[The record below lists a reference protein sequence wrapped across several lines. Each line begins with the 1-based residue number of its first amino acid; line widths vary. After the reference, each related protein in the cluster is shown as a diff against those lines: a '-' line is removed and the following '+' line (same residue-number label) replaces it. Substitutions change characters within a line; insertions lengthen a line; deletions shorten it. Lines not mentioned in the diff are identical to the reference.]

1 MIGKGIDVSKYQKK
15 IDWEKVKQDGVVFAI
30 IRAGH
35 GRELSQKDPYFEQN
49 YDGARAAGIKVG
61 VYWYSYAVD
70 AQDAAKEAAVCLQV
84 LGDRTLDLPVYYDV
98 EEQSQADKGKQFVT
112 ELILTFTKAIKQAGR
127 QAGVYAN
134 TNWFTNY
141 IDRSKLGDLSIWK
154 ADYRQNYDKAI
165 PCDIHQFTSTGS
177 VNGIAGNV
185 DVNNCFVDFG
195 EVQEVVAQPTP
206 APTFACDVIY
216 RVRTKAHG
224 WLSEVK
230 NLTDYA
236 GWKESPV
243 TDVAVK
249 VSAGAVKYRVH
260 VKGGSWLPYVTG
272 YDVNDSKNGYAGNGK
287 PIDAVEIYYY
297 TPDGVTPLKKAKYRV
312 APVNKDYYSWQLDDE
327 KTNGQDGYAGLFGK
341 EIGKLQIIIE

>member
-112 ELILTFTKAIKQAGR
+112 ELILTFTKVIKQAGR

-165 PCDIHQFTSTGS
+165 PC
-177 VNGIAGNV
+177 
-185 DVNNCFVDFG
+185 VDFG

-206 APTFACDVIY
+206 APTFACDVFY

-272 YDVNDSKNGYAGNGK
+272 YDVNDSKKGYAGNGK
-287 PIDAVEIYYY
+287 PIDAVEITY
-297 TPDGVTPLKKAKYRV
+297 TMPDGVTPLKKAKYRV
-312 APVNKDYYSWQLDDE
+312 APTGKDYYSWQYNNE
-327 KTNGQDGYAGLFGK
+327 KANGQDGYAGLFGK
-341 EIGKLQIIIE
+341 EIGKLQIVIE